1 MNGSSR
7 RFVIVS
13 LGLTLLLVLALG
25 VVASGPVSAQ
35 GQAAQAPPPAAA
47 PAPVPGPND
56 KTDTF
61 FKNVQVLKGLPAD
74 LMQPSMQLMEI
85 SLGVHCNYC
94 HDNDGTKR
102 ELDTKPQ
109 KAIARRMITMTQDI
123 NRTMFNGT
131 NRVTCFTCHQG
142 HTKPGAVVPYNDQLT
157 REETMMPIAAVLAL
171 NTGTMA
177 PTADQ
182 LINNAVNAIGGA
194 MNLSR
199 ASGRVMKGSVTN
211 LAHLDEVHTERAV
224 TSVTPFD
231 IYIKGNNRMT
241 VQHNINGDAIT
252 TYAGASGWIKAGNA
266 DALAMRADVREANRL
281 EQAVLNPA
289 DFRAFLTNLRV
300 TGQEK
305 VGEHTTWVVEG
316 KGQTL
321 TDVKLYLDRDSGLL
335 LSVAWQQPSYFCCH
349 QFRIDYDDYK
359 IAGGVRFPTKWTNN
373 GPRETILVYN
383 MDTVA
388 VDNTIDE
395 ARFAMPR
402 AGSR

>member
-1 MNGSSR
+1 
-7 RFVIVS
+7 
-13 LGLTLLLVLALG
+13 
-25 VVASGPVSAQ
+25 
-35 GQAAQAPPPAAA
+35 
-47 PAPVPGPND
+47 
-56 KTDTF
+56 
-61 FKNVQVLKGLPAD
+61 
-74 LMQPSMQLMEI
+74 MQLIEI

-94 HDNDGTKR
+94 HDNDGAKR

-157 REETMMPIAAVLAL
+157 REETMMPIAAVVAL

-199 ASGRVMKGSVTN
+199 ASGREMKGSVTN

-231 IYIKGNNRMT
+231 IYIKANNRMT

-252 TYAGASGWIKAGNA
+252 TCAGASGWTRAANA

-289 DFRAFLTNLRV
+289 DFKAFLTNLRV
-300 TGQEK
+300 TGQERS
-305 VGEHTTWVVEG
+305 
-316 KGQTL
+316 
-321 TDVKLYLDRDSGLL
+321 LYLDRDSGLL

-373 GPRETILVYN
+373 GPRETILVYD

-388 VDNTIDE
+388 VDNTVDD

>member
-1 MNGSSR
+1 
-7 RFVIVS
+7 
-13 LGLTLLLVLALG
+13 
-25 VVASGPVSAQ
+25 
-35 GQAAQAPPPAAA
+35 
-47 PAPVPGPND
+47 
-56 KTDTF
+56 
-61 FKNVQVLKGLPAD
+61 
-74 LMQPSMQLMEI
+74 
-85 SLGVHCNYC
+85 
-94 HDNDGTKR
+94 
-102 ELDTKPQ
+102 
-109 KAIARRMITMTQDI
+109 
-123 NRTMFNGT
+123 
-131 NRVTCFTCHQG
+131 
-142 HTKPGAVVPYNDQLT
+142 
-157 REETMMPIAAVLAL
+157 
-171 NTGTMA
+171 
-177 PTADQ
+177 
-182 LINNAVNAIGGA
+182 

-199 ASGRVMKGSVTN
+199 ASGRVMKGSLTN

-231 IYIKGNNRMT
+231 VYIKGNNRMT
-241 VQHNINGDAIT
+241 VQHNINGDAVT
-252 TYAGASGWIKAGNA
+252 TYAGASGWTKANANA
-266 DALAMRADVREANRL
+266 DALAMRADAREANRL

-289 DFRAFLTNLRV
+289 DFKAFLTNLRV

-359 IAGGVRFPTKWTNN
+359 IAGGVRFPTKWINN
-373 GPRETILVYN
+373 GPRETILVYT

-388 VDNTIDE
+388 VDNTIDD

>member
-1 MNGSSR
+1 
-7 RFVIVS
+7 
-13 LGLTLLLVLALG
+13 
-25 VVASGPVSAQ
+25 
-35 GQAAQAPPPAAA
+35 
-47 PAPVPGPND
+47 
-56 KTDTF
+56 
-61 FKNVQVLKGLPAD
+61 
-74 LMQPSMQLMEI
+74 
-85 SLGVHCNYC
+85 
-94 HDNDGTKR
+94 
-102 ELDTKPQ
+102 
-109 KAIARRMITMTQDI
+109 
-123 NRTMFNGT
+123 
-131 NRVTCFTCHQG
+131 
-142 HTKPGAVVPYNDQLT
+142 
-157 REETMMPIAAVLAL
+157 
-171 NTGTMA
+171 MA

-231 IYIKGNNRMT
+231 IYVKGNNRMT
-241 VQHNINGDAIT
+241 VQHNINGDAVT
-252 TYAGASGWIKAGNA
+252 TYAGASGWTRAANA

-289 DFRAFLTNLRV
+289 DFKAFLTNLRV

-305 VGEHTTWVVEG
+305 VGEHTAWVVEG

-321 TDVKLYLDRDSGLL
+321 TDVK
-335 LSVAWQQPSYFCCH
+335 
-349 QFRIDYDDYK
+349 
-359 IAGGVRFPTKWTNN
+359 FPTKWTNN

-383 MDTVA
+383 MDSVA